1 MDKKMHDYYNELSEV
16 LPLPIGSYITREKSP
31 NGTCF
36 MSLKIPNGE
45 GKELVLFSWW
55 DNPKKPAKKDKDP
68 PKHTGG
74 KQPYV
79 MLMTKEVEK
88 LGEKGVKNV
97 AELVGH
103 LSLLGDYIEWN
114 TGKLINRRTKK
125 PLKYKE
131 VQTIFSCGNK
141 KLNRLLG
148 DMKKHE
154 LLYSTD
160 SGYVISSR
168 LIKKGKMNNGGD

>member
-1 MDKKMHDYYNELSEV
+1 MDKKMRDFIDGTTDV
-16 LPLPIGSYITREKSP
+16 MPIQDGSFLHRERAA
-31 NGTCF
+31 NGHHYMT
-36 MSLKIPNGE
+36 LRVPNGE
-45 GKELVLFSWW
+45 EDIVLEEWW
-55 DNPKKPAKKDKDP
+55 KNPKKPARKDKDP

-88 LGEKGVKNV
+88 LGNQGVKNV

-131 VQTIFSCGNK
+131 VQIIFTCGNK

-148 DMKKHE
+148 DMKKYE

-160 SGYVISSR
+160 GGYIISSR
-168 LIKKGKMNNGGD
+168 LIKKGKMNKGGD